1 MKNLKTA
8 MLILCLLA
16 GAFSAGTGPRAYA
29 ERVTEKKTPEATP
42 AAETLMPPE
51 EEAAAPEGDGE
62 ADATEEA
69 GSPNGREEANIPLS
83 KEAAR
88 DARVRRSYP
97 FLIGIGITN
106 VMLFVFALLLDR
118 FPVLAEWILGIG
130 KQAAAKAS
138 GEGNRVFYI
147 SGGNAGKP
155 HKAESREMNPDTDR
169 RIRQLEEWKKS
180 GLISRGEYRKLKKLH
195 TDAQRSGRGGEP

>member
-1 MKNLKTA
+1 MKNMKTA

-16 GAFSAGTGPRAYA
+16 GAFSAGIGPRAYA

-51 EEAAAPEGDGE
+51 EEVAPPEGDGE
-62 ADATEEA
+62 ADATENA
-69 GSPNGREEANIPLS
+69 GSPNGQEEANVPLS

-97 FLIGIGITN
+97 FLIGIGIAN
-106 VMLFVFALLLDR
+106 VLLFVFALLLDR

-130 KQAAAKAS
+130 KQAAARAS
-138 GEGNRVFYI
+138 GEGNRVFYVHR
-147 SGGNAGKP
+147 GNAGKP
-155 HKAESREMNPDTDR
+155 CKAESREMNPDADR
-169 RIRQLEEWKKS
+169 RIRQLKEWKKTGIIS
-180 GLISRGEYRKLKKLH
+180 GKEYLELRKRDS
-195 TDAQRSGRGGEP
+195 DARRSGRGEKP